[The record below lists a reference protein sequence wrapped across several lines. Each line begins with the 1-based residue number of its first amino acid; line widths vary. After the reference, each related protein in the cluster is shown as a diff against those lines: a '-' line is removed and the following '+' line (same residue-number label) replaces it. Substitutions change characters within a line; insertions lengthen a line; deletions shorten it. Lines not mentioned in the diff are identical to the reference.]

1 MHALDTSGQ
10 IAISFQVEN
19 VLGLHPLLLHPTF
32 SLLDERPGNSY
43 KTYSLEFRAE
53 QSYDR
58 HDKVKESRTYI

>member
-43 KTYSLEFRAE
+43 KTYSLE
-53 QSYDR
+53 
-58 HDKVKESRTYI
+58 V